1 VHPDTRIAVDT
12 RPLRYAGGA
21 MLAIAAAKPLF
32 AGDNTGVPCPL
43 RTVTG
48 VPCPFCGMTRGVT
61 AFVHG
66 DVGRAALLNPGS
78 VLIVVAAVALLVLW
92 RVPRVTIPSY
102 TIPLVVAALWAF
114 ELVKYGTGLPL

>member
-1 VHPDTRIAVDT
+1 MLSIAV
-12 RPLRYAGGA
+12 
-21 MLAIAAAKPLF
+21 AKPLF

-43 RTVTG
+43 RTLTG

-66 DVGRAALLNPGS
+66 DVARAALLNPGS
-78 VLIVVAAVALLVLW
+78 VLLVLAAVALLVLW

-102 TIPLVVAALWAF
+102 AIPLLVAALWSF
-114 ELVKYGTGLPL
+114 ELVKYSTGLPL

>member
-1 VHPDTRIAVDT
+1 
-12 RPLRYAGGA
+12 

-32 AGDNTGVPCPL
+32 AGDSTGVPCPL
-43 RTVTG
+43 RTLTG

-61 AFVHG
+61 SFVHG
-66 DVGRAALLNPGS
+66 DVARAALLNPGS
-78 VLIVVAAVALLVLW
+78 VLLVIAAVAFLVLW